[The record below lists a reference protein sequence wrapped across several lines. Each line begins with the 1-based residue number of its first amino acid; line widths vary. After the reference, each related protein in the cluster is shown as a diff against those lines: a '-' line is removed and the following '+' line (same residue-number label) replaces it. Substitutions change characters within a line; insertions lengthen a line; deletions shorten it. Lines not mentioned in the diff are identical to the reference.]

1 MKFLKK
7 DVKSNGK
14 TIQYTLITQKS
25 DQLVIVLPGAGYTAQ
40 APWLYYSTSL
50 FVEKDYDV
58 LHVNYS
64 YTQNEFEALGATGFS
79 QDVCQVIN
87 QVVSNY
93 KEIIFCAKSL
103 GTLAL
108 SHIIDEY
115 QPSYSIWL
123 TPLLQ
128 RDDVYQK
135 LIETDYRGLIVI
147 GDEDP
152 CYIEDRFNDIKDN
165 SSLRL
170 TLIKG
175 ANHGLE
181 LKDQHP
187 SHSIDVLKDY
197 LNQLD
202 HILC

>member
-64 YTQNEFEALGATGFS
+64 YTQNEFEVLGATGFS

-181 LKDQHP
+181 LKDQHS